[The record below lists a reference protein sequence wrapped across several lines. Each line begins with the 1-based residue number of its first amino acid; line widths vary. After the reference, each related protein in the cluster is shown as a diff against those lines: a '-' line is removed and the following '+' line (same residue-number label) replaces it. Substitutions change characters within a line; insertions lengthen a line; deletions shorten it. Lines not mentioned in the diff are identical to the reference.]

1 MSTAT
6 SSLPQP
12 DEILDPIAECL
23 TPEVAREILAVQI
36 DPQVQGRVDELA
48 AKASEGTLTDEERDQ
63 YEDLIERADLL
74 GIVKS
79 LARQAVAQ

>member
-1 MSTAT
+1 MSTAAPPP
-6 SSLPQP
+6 LGP

-23 TPEVAREILAVQI
+23 TPEVARQILAVQI
-36 DPQVQGRVDELA
+36 DPQVQARVDELA
-48 AKASEGTLTDEERDQ
+48 AKASEGTLTADERDQ

-79 LARQAVAQ
+79 LARQAVAP

>member
-6 SSLPQP
+6 SPLPQP

-23 TPEVAREILAVQI
+23 TPEVANQILAVQI
-36 DPQVQGRVDELA
+36 QPQVQARVDELA
-48 AKASEGTLTDEERDQ
+48 AKASEGTLTSDERDE

-79 LARQAVAQ
+79 LARQVVAQ

>member
-6 SSLPQP
+6 SPLPQP
-12 DEILDPIAECL
+12 DEILDPIAQCL

-36 DPQVQGRVDELA
+36 DPAVQTRVDELA
-48 AKASEGTLTDEERDQ
+48 AKAGEGTLTDEERDQ

-79 LARQAVAQ
+79 LARQAAAQ